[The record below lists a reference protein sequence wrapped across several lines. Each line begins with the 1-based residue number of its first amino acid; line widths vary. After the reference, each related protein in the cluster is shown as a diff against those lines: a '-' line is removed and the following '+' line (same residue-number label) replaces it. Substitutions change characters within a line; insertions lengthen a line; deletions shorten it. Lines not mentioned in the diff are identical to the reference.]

1 MEIFHASKEIIKNPK
16 IIEGFRTKYFGFGF
30 YCTNIFKQAEKWAIR
45 FNSDGFVN
53 EYTYNPTDNL
63 KIKNF
68 VDIDTEW
75 IEFVMKCRSGMN
87 HNFDIVEGAMANDT
101 VYNYI
106 QDFQD
111 KKISLSAL
119 LELIKFKKP
128 THQITFC
135 SNIALQTIKFKKS
148 YFIKNDIC

>member
-1 MEIFHASKEIIKNPK
+1 
-16 IIEGFRTKYFGFGF
+16 
-30 YCTNIFKQAEKWAIR
+30 
-45 FNSDGFVN
+45 
-53 EYTYNPTDNL
+53 
-63 KIKNF
+63 
-68 VDIDTEW
+68 
-75 IEFVMKCRSGMN
+75 MKCRSGMK